1 MNKESPIVRT
11 MSMEE
16 FDKGYNQRATSPQLK
31 AIRAINPGEVIVLT
45 HGTLRCSPRGCS
57 LAQIVVILNKKSAD
71 KRYRQRHINGRNG
84 DVAVA
89 CAEKDSA

>member
-16 FDKGYNQRATSPQLK
+16 FEEDYHPRKVSPQYK
-31 AIRAINPGEVIVLT
+31 AIRAINPGEAIVLR
-45 HGTLRCSPRGCS
+45 HGALSCSPRGCS
-57 LAQIVVILNKKSAD
+57 LAQIVVTLTKRSAD
-71 KRYRQRHINGRNG
+71 KQYRQRHINGRNG

-89 CAEKDSA
+89 CVKKDSA